1 MAILRKSIKY
11 LLITCLA
18 LIFLIPMGYAII
30 TSLVPFDK
38 VNEIPALSDI
48 SLNNYR
54 TLFEKYP
61 LGTWYTNTI
70 IVAVFTLFGNLSTA
84 LLGGYALA
92 KFEFRGRK
100 IIFTA
105 ILALLMIPFQIL
117 LTPLYIMV
125 AKLGWHNSNVG
136 LIVPFMVNCLSVFM
150 ARQFYMSFPN
160 ELIEAAR
167 IDGIGYIRSYF
178 KIVLPLSGPL
188 VITLAILDFTSCWNA
203 YLVPATFL
211 ARASAYTLPVGLTTI
226 KAANFIRPN
235 ETMAGVILLSLPI
248 VILFLILQKWFVRGI
263 ATSGIKE

>member
-1 MAILRKSIKY
+1 MAIVKKSIKY
-11 LLITCLA
+11 ILLIGLA
-18 LIFLIPMGYAII
+18 LAFLVPLVYALI

-38 VNEIPALSDI
+38 VNEIPALSD
-48 SLNNYR
+48 LTLDNYR

-61 LGTWYTNTI
+61 MLTWYKNTI
-70 IVAVFTLFGNLSTA
+70 IVAVFTLLGNLTTA

-92 KFEFRGRK
+92 KFKFKGRNF
-100 IIFTA
+100 IFTV
-105 ILALLMIPFQIL
+105 IVALLMIPFQIL

-125 AKLGWHNSNVG
+125 AKLGWHNTNIG
-136 LIVPFMVNCLSVFM
+136 LIVPFLVNCLSVFM
-150 ARQFYMSFPN
+150 ARQYYMSFPD

-203 YLVPATFL
+203 YLVPSTFL
-211 ARASAYTLPVGLTTI
+211 ARSTAFTLPVGLTTI

-248 VILFLILQKWFVRGI
+248 IMLFLILQKWFIRGI